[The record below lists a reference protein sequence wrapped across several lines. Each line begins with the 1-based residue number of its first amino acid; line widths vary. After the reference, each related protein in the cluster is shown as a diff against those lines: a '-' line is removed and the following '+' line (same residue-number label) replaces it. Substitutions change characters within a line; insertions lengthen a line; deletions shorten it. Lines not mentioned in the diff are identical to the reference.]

1 MNDGSRVSAGP
12 HAPLPDT
19 LLPDTLP
26 LDTRLQAAAELIR
39 AERHA
44 DIGSDHATLPIWL
57 LRSGRAGRVT
67 LVEKTAGPLEVAQRA
82 VTQAGLT
89 NRAELRLG
97 DGLEPLLAHE
107 LESVSLT
114 GMGART
120 MLGILERGRAAGR
133 VPAALVVQPN
143 DGAGLLRGWA
153 RTHGYRLVA
162 ENMASGFWRY
172 PVLRLERRSD
182 PDGNGPDRCTSDSQH
197 DPAYDGLPEAAALWY
212 GPHLLRQ
219 GHPLLV
225 QELRAQLAR
234 LEPLER
240 HARPQVLSDLHT
252 VRSALAWLE
261 HGRESGSGESRQ

>member
-1 MNDGSRVSAGP
+1 MSDRRVNAPASLGLQAAGSGSSA
-12 HAPLPDT
+12 ASF
-19 LLPDTLP
+19 
-26 LDTRLQAAAELIR
+26 LDARLEAAAELIR
-39 AERHA
+39 AERHT
-44 DIGSDHATLPIWL
+44 DIGSDHASLPIWL
-57 LRSGRAGRVT
+57 LQSGRAGRVIV
-67 LVEKTAGPLEVAQRA
+67 VEKTPGPLEVARRA
-82 VTQAGLT
+82 LTQAGVSG
-89 NRAELRLG
+89 RAELRLG
-97 DGLEPLLAHE
+97 DGLEPLHPAASQGE

-153 RTHGYRLVA
+153 RAHGYRLVA
-162 ENMASGFWRY
+162 ERMASGFWRY
-172 PVLRLERRSD
+172 PVLRLERQKS
-182 PDGNGPDRCTSDSQH
+182 PVESGTVGNRTSTATDH

-219 GHPLLV
+219 AHPLLV

-240 HARPQVLSDLHT
+240 HARPRLLTDLST

-261 HGRESGSGESRQ
+261 QQT